1 MYKNCD
7 AIYLLKI
14 DWIFFRNYQDMCD
27 DCYTNNM
34 LPYYFNYKSKKDL
47 IKYFEYYDYKYVFLD
62 FPFKDMITNYFQ
74 RKINKK
80 IIFFL
85 QKQKKKISH
94 KYINKI
100 VKYLKRKK

>member
-1 MYKNCD
+1 MIVIQIICCLIILIIN
-7 AIYLLKI
+7 
-14 DWIFFRNYQDMCD
+14 Q
-27 DCYTNNM
+27 
-34 LPYYFNYKSKKDL
+34 KKDL